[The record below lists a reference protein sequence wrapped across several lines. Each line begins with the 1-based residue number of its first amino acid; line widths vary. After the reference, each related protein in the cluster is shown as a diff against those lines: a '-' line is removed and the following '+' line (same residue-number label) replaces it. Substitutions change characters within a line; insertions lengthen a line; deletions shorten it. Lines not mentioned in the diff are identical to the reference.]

1 MSETSADT
9 STTEGRTFTPPP
21 ELAAHAN
28 VGPEIYEEA
37 ERDRLGVWA
46 NAARRLTWTQE
57 WDEGLDWSNPPFAK
71 WFVGGKLNVAYNCVD
86 RHVEDGHGDQ
96 VAYFWEGE
104 PADDTR
110 TITYAE
116 LKDEVCKAA
125 NALVELG
132 VQAGDRVAIYMPMIP
147 ETIIAMLACARIGAV
162 HMVVFGGFSADAL
175 ASRLDD
181 AGAVLVITSDGGYR
195 RGAPSA
201 LKPAVDDAVGRSPGV
216 RNVVVVKRTEQDVEW
231 TEGRDLWWDDV
242 VERQSPEHEPESFD
256 AEHPLYI
263 MYTSGTTA
271 KPKGI
276 LHTTGGYL
284 TQVAYTHWA
293 TFDLQPD

>member
-1 MSETSADT
+1 MSE
-9 STTEGRTFTPPP
+9 STHTEGRTFPPP
-21 ELAAHAN
+21 DDLAAEAN
-28 VGPEIYEEA
+28 VQADVYEESQR
-37 ERDRLGVWA
+37 ERLAFWEQ
-46 NAARRLTWTQE
+46 AARRLTWTQE
-57 WDEGLDWSNPPFAK
+57 WDEVLDWSNPPFAK

-86 RHVEDGHGDQ
+86 RHVEAGHGDQ
-96 VAYFWEGE
+96 VAYHWEGE
-104 PADDTR
+104 PADDIR
-110 TITYAE
+110 TITYAQ

-125 NALVELG
+125 NALLELG

-181 AGAVLVITSDGGYR
+181 SGAVLVITADGGYR
-195 RGAPSA
+195 RGSASA
-201 LKPAVDDAVGRSPGV
+201 LKPAVDDALTRAGDTV
-216 RNVVVVKRTEQDVEW
+216 RNVVVVKRTGQDVEW
-231 TEGRDLWWDDV
+231 SEGRDLWWDDV
-242 VERQSPEHEPESFD
+242 VGRQSPEHTAEAFD

-276 LHTTGGYL
+276 LHTSGGYL

-293 TFDLQPD
+293 TFDL